1 MFCKRAKGAVVRTG
15 FSVGGPA
22 QDLVLAEHLVQ
33 EEEISLTSGQAA
45 KPLSRLALICME
57 QLANQCISLSSIG
70 LQ

>member
-1 MFCKRAKGAVVRTG
+1 VFCKRAKGAVVRTG

-45 KPLSRLALICME
+45 KPLGTDMYGTVRKSVHF
-57 QLANQCISLSSIG
+57 SLFYWASVN
-70 LQ
+70 